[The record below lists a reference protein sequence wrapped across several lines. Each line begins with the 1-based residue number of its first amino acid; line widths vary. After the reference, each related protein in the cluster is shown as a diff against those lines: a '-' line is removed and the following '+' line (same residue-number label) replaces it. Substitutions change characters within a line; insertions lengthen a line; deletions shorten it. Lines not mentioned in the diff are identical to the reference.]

1 MIFRSQ
7 RVENSFLL
15 VHLFTDI
22 LLFSSCADA
31 ITVALYPAGPSGAYS
46 PDGGGMGY
54 MMDGGAAAAAAM
66 MHRPP
71 ADPMAFH
78 SEYHYPPQYYGHHLW
93 RSRNMMKWHNTRK
106 EKKKRRWKHFC
117 LFQEKYDTKYVKIS
131 LPPQQSFVLQFVHLP
146 KKLLTLITWKKK
158 LFLKIITT

>member
-22 LLFSSCADA
+22 LFFSSCADA

-78 SEYHYPPQYYGHHLW
+78 SEYHYPPQYYGHHL
-93 RSRNMMKWHNTRK
+93 
-106 EKKKRRWKHFC
+106 
-117 LFQEKYDTKYVKIS
+117 
-131 LPPQQSFVLQFVHLP
+131 
-146 KKLLTLITWKKK
+146 
-158 LFLKIITT
+158 

>member
-1 MIFRSQ
+1 MKSEIEFGLAISFATWFRARQDYVTTLKSLETLFLINRIFQ
-7 RVENSFLL
+7 
-15 VHLFTDI
+15 I
-22 LLFSSCADA
+22 KK
-31 ITVALYPAGPSGAYS
+31 TVALYPAGPSGAYS

-93 RSRNMMKWHNTRK
+93 RRK
-106 EKKKRRWKHFC
+106 
-117 LFQEKYDTKYVKIS
+117 KIN
-131 LPPQQSFVLQFVHLP
+131 
-146 KKLLTLITWKKK
+146 K
-158 LFLKIITT
+158 